1 MSRAV
6 SGVFDKSIATPSSY
20 GASKSNEAA
29 DDGSSFSQALNRAQS
44 NGSADTD
51 PSSAARVS
59 ESKTTAP
66 KAAKQVTGRKTA
78 GKKPGIEIKDDQS
91 KVQKKTA
98 GQTAHDGESDAGQ
111 GDAEGGTEEQG
122 AGTPKQQKKDASPS
136 DSLPADLPAAIVQ
149 VQSGTIQNGPAVP
162 ASSSKTGA
170 APTKAT
176 KSVATTKITAMKVD
190 GASTR
195 DSVSEQGATDP
206 SNGEASARTDGEES
220 SPSNGIASGASARA
234 GKTRL
239 AIQPKNGGGT
249 QEESGP
255 SSVNAAV
262 AQQAALAAA
271 SAQPDDAAMSSPIP
285 AIGPAVPAAR
295 TVRNGPDDLLF
306 QSVPQ
311 QAGTSS
317 APGAAA
323 ASDAADVD
331 DAQSSPEAQFADAN
345 HPRIVSG
352 ITGRMLPSGGT
363 MQLRL
368 DPPELG
374 AIQVRVE
381 MHNGVM
387 TASFE
392 TSNDQ
397 ASRLLSHSLGD
408 LRSALE
414 AQGVSVQ
421 KLQVSQSATQQS
433 SSGDAQ
439 KDGSQTPQD
448 TASQREQQRKEMVR
462 RMWQKLMGGQD
473 PVDLVA

>member
-6 SGVFDKSIATPSSY
+6 SGVFGTSTATPSSY
-20 GASKSNEAA
+20 GTGKSNDVS
-29 DDGSSFSQALNRAQS
+29 DDGSSFSNALDRAQS

-51 PSSAARVS
+51 QSSAAS
-59 ESKTTAP
+59 ASDSKATAP
-66 KAAKQVTGRKTA
+66 KAAKQATGRKTA
-78 GKKPGIEIKDDQS
+78 GRKSATETEGDQS
-91 KVQKKTA
+91 KVQKKTT
-98 GQTAHDGESDAGQ
+98 GQTAQDVESDPGQ
-111 GDAEGGTEEQG
+111 GEAEGGTEEQG
-122 AGTPKQQKKDASPS
+122 AGTAKQQKKSASTA
-136 DSLPADLPAAIVQ
+136 DSVPTDLPAAIVQ
-149 VQSGTIQNGPAVP
+149 LQGGTIQNGLPAR
-162 ASSSKTGA
+162 ASSPNNRA
-170 APTKAT
+170 APTKAAEP
-176 KSVATTKITAMKVD
+176 VATAKATAVKAD
-190 GASTR
+190 GSPAR
-195 DSVSEQGATDP
+195 DPVSEQHAADP
-206 SNGEASARTDGEES
+206 GDGEASAGTDGEES
-220 SPSNGIASGASARA
+220 PLSNASASGASARA

-249 QEESGP
+249 QEASGSP
-255 SSVNAAV
+255 SADAAV
-262 AQQAALAAA
+262 AQQAALATTAA
-271 SAQPDDAAMSSPIP
+271 PPDDPTTSQISP
-285 AIGPAVPAAR
+285 IGPAVPSAR
-295 TVRNGPDDLLF
+295 IVRKGPDDLLF

-311 QAGTSS
+311 QATTSS
-317 APGAAA
+317 AGGAAA
-323 ASDAADVD
+323 ASDASDVD
-331 DAQSSPEAQFADAN
+331 DAQSSPESQFADAN

-352 ITGRMLPSGGT
+352 ITGQMLPNGGT

-421 KLQVSQSATQQS
+421 KLQVSQSPKQQS

-448 TASQREQQRKEMVR
+448 TASHQEQQRKEMVR

>member
-1 MSRAV
+1 MSNGV
-6 SGVFDKSIATPSSY
+6 S
-20 GASKSNEAA
+20 
-29 DDGSSFSQALNRAQS
+29 DDGSSFSDALDRAQS
-44 NGSADTD
+44 NGSADAD
-51 PSSAARVS
+51 QSSVASAS
-59 ESKTTAP
+59 ESKAAAP
-66 KAAKQVTGRKTA
+66 KGAKQATGRKTA
-78 GKKPGIEIKDDQS
+78 GKKPGIETEDDQS
-91 KVQKKTA
+91 NVQKKTA
-98 GQTAHDGESDAGQ
+98 GQMALDAESDPGQ
-111 GDAEGGTEEQG
+111 GDADDGTGEQRAG
-122 AGTPKQQKKDASPS
+122 AGKQQKKMASTT
-136 DSLPADLPAAIVQ
+136 DSVPADLPAAIVQ
-149 VQSGTIQNGPAVP
+149 LQGGTIQNGLPAK
-162 ASSSKTGA
+162 ASSPQDGA
-170 APTKAT
+170 APTKAA
-176 KSVATTKITAMKVD
+176 KPAATLKAN
-190 GASTR
+190 ASSTR
-195 DSVSEQGATDP
+195 NSVSEQDAADS
-206 SNGEASARTDGEES
+206 SNGEASAGKDEEES
-220 SPSNGIASGASARA
+220 PLSNANASGNSART

-239 AIQPKNGGGT
+239 AIQPKNAGGT

-255 SSVNAAV
+255 SSANAAV

-271 SAQPDDAAMSSPIP
+271 SALPDDPTTSSQIP
-285 AIGPAVPAAR
+285 AVGPALPAAR
-295 TVRNGPDDLLF
+295 TLRKGPDDLLF

-311 QAGTSS
+311 QAGTPS
-317 APGAAA
+317 AAGGAA
-323 ASDAADVD
+323 ASDASDVD
-331 DAQSSPEAQFADAN
+331 DAQSSPESRFADAN
-345 HPRIVSG
+345 HPKIVSG
-352 ITGRMLPSGGT
+352 ITGRMLPNGGT

-421 KLQVSQSATQQS
+421 KLQVSQSPRQQS

-448 TASQREQQRKEMVR
+448 TAGQHEQQRKEMVR